1 MGKSRVR
8 LHKYIANC
16 GYCSRRHAELL
27 IAAGL
32 VQVNGGAPPAGV
44 AIVPGEDRVTI
55 HGDEIVPPPKM
66 TIALNKPAGF
76 ISSTHDTHERLTVMD
91 LLPRRMREW
100 GVFPVG
106 RLDLDTEGL
115 LLLTNDGDLAHRLTH
130 PRYECEKEYR
140 AVVEGRLGGEARRR
154 LVEDDRLVH
163 GMTRPVR
170 IVGLRDLGDRTEV
183 RIVLREGLKRQIR
196 LMFRSVGHEVKDL
209 ERSRIGGLTLGDL
222 PRGGWRELRRDEIEL
237 CLEGGD
243 EPRA

>member
-1 MGKSRVR
+1 MR

-32 VQVNGGAPPAGV
+32 VRVNGRPVPPAGI
-44 AIVPGEDRVTI
+44 AIAPGRDRVTI
-55 HGDEIVPPPKM
+55 HGDEVVPAPRT
-66 TIALNKPAGF
+66 TIALNKPVGF

-115 LLLTNDGDLAHRLTH
+115 LLLTNVGDLAHRLTH

-140 AVVEGRLGGEARRR
+140 ALVEGRVGKEARRR
-154 LVEDDRLVH
+154 LVEDDRLVQ

-170 IVGLRDLGDRTEV
+170 ITAVRDLGDRSEV

-196 LMFRSVGHEVKDL
+196 LMLRAVGHEVLEL
-209 ERSRIGGLTLGDL
+209 ERIRIGGLTLGDL
-222 PRGGWRELRRDEIEL
+222 PRGGWRELRPEEVDL
-237 CLEGGD
+237 CVEDGGS
-243 EPRA
+243 A